1 MKISIGNQFSLRM
14 HASPKTCWTVLP
26 TRRGSAWVCPELGIG
41 RAGPPVRRNFFLD
54 PTWLNGCSPPRLVQW
69 LKSIQYP
76 REKKK
81 DFGAKSQTGP
91 YIVFSKGVPNYFFFD
106 KVRRLVLF
114 FKKGALTSFP
124 PTFFP
129 FQKDVSTCFCFSR
142 MCVGLPF
149 FSERCADFFG
159 FFKKFCQLAFFPER
173 CAHYMCV
180 AHHMR
185 HLCVTHVNVT
195 CVCVTNIN
203 ETYVR
208 HTIFEV

>member
-1 MKISIGNQFSLRM
+1 M
-14 HASPKTCWTVLP
+14 
-26 TRRGSAWVCPELGIG
+26 
-41 RAGPPVRRNFFLD
+41 D
-54 PTWLNGCSPPRLVQW
+54 PTWLNGCSPTRLVQW
-69 LKSIQYP
+69 LKSIQHP
-76 REKKK
+76 RKKK
-81 DFGAKSQTGP
+81 ERLR
-91 YIVFSKGVPNYFFFD
+91 SKISDRTIHNFFQKVCRLTFFN